1 MHILCIVSIY
11 IYIYRYCVCIH
22 VLYTYI
28 VYVYVYKY
36 CVFTY
41 IYIYAQR
48 LGFAQAFIRGIPF
61 QANAN
66 IVATLNSYG
75 KNTWGIREYAT
86 PTAVNL
92 EFLWEK
98 QFGH

>member
-1 MHILCIVSIY
+1 MTIVGLTIDGIHYVVTVTIYDIEYIVSIY
-11 IYIYRYCVCIH
+11 IYTRNAWA
-22 VLYTYI
+22 LPR
-28 VYVYVYKY
+28 
-36 CVFTY
+36 
-41 IYIYAQR
+41 R
-48 LGFAQAFIRGIPF
+48 LLEVSHSQT
-61 QANAN
+61 NAN

-86 PTAVNL
+86 PTTVNL